1 MAAKTK
7 RGQRVLLILLIL
19 LVCIVLS
26 GMFWY
31 PLKAAR
37 LHAKRHAC
45 ANNLRQ
51 LGIAMN
57 SYHEAYG
64 RFPAKLSD
72 LYPKYITDLGSFSC
86 PGNPREIRR
95 PEDIDSLA
103 GYVLF
108 KVDVP
113 ADPLSSL
120 DWMDK
125 PLLTDRRRN
134 HLGKAGG
141 VWGGNILYADIHV
154 AWMPDTHPMEPDTID
169 IVTSNFSFDFPN

>member
-1 MAAKTK
+1 MAAKSK
-7 RGQRVLLILLIL
+7 RAPILQLLMLAILCGL
-19 LVCIVLS
+19 LTYWL
-26 GMFWY
+26 WY
-31 PLKAAR
+31 PLKATR
-37 LHAKRHAC
+37 VVAKSRAC
-45 ANNLRQ
+45 MNNLKGLGVAMDLYRQ
-51 LGIAMN
+51 
-57 SYHEAYG
+57 AYG
-64 RFPAKLSD
+64 HFPAKLSD

-134 HLGKAGG
+134 HPGKMNG
-141 VWGGNILYADIHV
+141 VWGGNILYADGHV
-154 AWMPDTHPMEPDTID
+154 QWMPDAHPTEPYMMDV
-169 IVTSNFSFDFPN
+169 VTSNFSFGFPD

>member
-1 MAAKTK
+1 MTAMGK
-7 RGQRVLLILLIL
+7 RTPILLLLMLAIL
-19 LVCIVLS
+19 CGLLTCML
-26 GMFWY
+26 WY

-37 LHAKRHAC
+37 VVAKSRSCMDNLKGLGLAMDRYRQ
-45 ANNLRQ
+45 AN
-51 LGIAMN
+51 
-57 SYHEAYG
+57 G

-72 LYPKYITDLGSFSC
+72 LYPKYISDFGSFSC

-95 PEDIDSLA
+95 PE
-103 GYVLF
+103 
-108 KVDVP
+108 DVP

-154 AWMPDTHPMEPDTID
+154 AWMPDTHPMEPDTVD

>member
-1 MAAKTK
+1 
-7 RGQRVLLILLIL
+7 
-19 LVCIVLS
+19 
-26 GMFWY
+26 MFWY

-37 LHAKRHAC
+37 VVTKARAC
-45 ANNLRQ
+45 MANLKG
-51 LGIAMN
+51 LGIALN
-57 SYHEAYG
+57 LYRDAYG
-64 RFPAKLSD
+64 HFPSKLSD

-86 PGNPREIRR
+86 PGNPHEICR
-95 PEDIDSLA
+95 PEDIDSSA

-113 ADPLSSL
+113 ADPLSNS

-141 VWGGNILYADIHV
+141 VWGGNILYADGHV
-154 AWMPDTHPMEPDTID
+154 AWMPDVHPTESYTKD
-169 IVTSNFSFDFPN
+169 IVTTNFSFNFPD

>member
-1 MAAKTK
+1 MTAMGK
-7 RGQRVLLILLIL
+7 RTPILLLLMLAIL
-19 LVCIVLS
+19 CGLLTCML
-26 GMFWY
+26 WY

-37 LHAKRHAC
+37 VVAKSRSCMDNLKGLGLAMDRYRQ
-45 ANNLRQ
+45 AN
-51 LGIAMN
+51 
-57 SYHEAYG
+57 G

-72 LYPKYITDLGSFSC
+72 LYPKYITDFGSFSC

-154 AWMPDTHPMEPDTID
+154 AWMPDTHPMEPDTVD